1 MNEMIFFVAFVAFV
15 IVAYAVNRMHAQ
27 DLVENENEIH

>member
-1 MNEMIFFVAFVAFV
+1 MNEMVFFIAFIAFV
-15 IVAYAVNRMHAQ
+15 IVAYSVNRMHAR